1 MSSRMREPWKSAT
14 PIRVLIVDD
23 HPASRMGVRAILQR
37 DPSIEVLAETGDG
50 EEAVA
55 IARELAPDVVLMDL
69 NLTGLTG
76 TAATKLIL
84 SSNPRTSVLVLTSN
98 ERPAFARLLL
108 DVGARG
114 YLTKSSATSEL
125 PRAVKMVAS
134 GTIYV
139 DPRLADQVLPP
150 SSRGRELRRGRIQ
163 ELSARE
169 ADVLKLAARGLSTKQ
184 IAEILALSPRTLETY
199 KTRAMTKL
207 GLATRVELTKYAV
220 QSGWLD

>member
-1 MSSRMREPWKSAT
+1 MSLRMREPWKAST
-14 PIRVLIVDD
+14 PIRMLIVDD
-23 HPASRMGVRAILQR
+23 HPASRMGVRAILQGES
-37 DPSIEVLAETGDG
+37 SIEVLAETGDG

-69 NLTGLTG
+69 NLTRLTG

-84 SSNPRTSVLVLTSN
+84 SSSPRTSVLVLTSN

-169 ADVLKLAARGLSTKQ
+169 AAVLKLVARGLSTKQ